1 MEEPNVQKRKRY
13 EDPGLDSTA
22 DEKRI
27 RQARTHANRHHET
40 QQYWPDYDVSYQPA
54 PIASRECVSS
64 STYYAYSPFD
74 QQTARPPAASTYTTT
89 GPISL
94 PGAALYRQQQFG
106 HAPLPLPIPVGAAE
120 AARARERVFT
130 ALTAAPISSETH
142 RHQAIASLPERH
154 VLRRPYPDIRDQL
167 VGSSVVPT
175 GSQHDPFEIESS
187 PEVAQAIRPSKQRKK
202 KFYAVIV
209 GRVPGIYDDWDEVE
223 RQTTRFKGAKQQ
235 GFPTWEEAEAFFE
248 VNMRTTT
255 LQYDYRGDAIKRH
268 ELPAAAQQVQK
279 HPTDFEYGPPPYT
292 EKAAAPARVA
302 ITPAEPEPVLKAE
315 QQKVV
320 DLILQG
326 HNVFYTGSAGCGK
339 STILKAFVKQLQ
351 LRGKRVKIVAPT
363 NLAALNVGGVTTWS
377 YAGWTPDSMKKP
389 LDKLMQAAHGKEI
402 WERFDTTDVLVIDE
416 ISMVENLLFER
427 LNYVMKASRGE
438 RYGGGPFGGVQ
449 VIVTGDFCQ
458 LSPVKPFQ
466 YCIGCGWEFERD
478 HPRNPKEYRCE
489 NKYCREDIFHD
500 IDKWAFRSKAWEE
513 CAFKHINLTEIH
525 RQSDK
530 KFISILQKIRT
541 GMLASIVQHHAL
553 ADFRQMV

>member
-1 MEEPNVQKRKRY
+1 MEEANVQKRKRH
-13 EDPGLDSTA
+13 EASGLDSTA
-22 DEKRI
+22 DEKRM
-27 RQARTHANRHHET
+27 RQARAHIKQYHET
-40 QQYWPDYDVSYQPA
+40 QQYRPNHNPSHQTATTTPRDYDVSG
-54 PIASRECVSS
+54 R
-64 STYYAYSPFD
+64 YYPYSPFD
-74 QQTARPPAASTYTTT
+74 QQTARPAASSYTTT
-89 GPISL
+89 GQISL
-94 PGAALYRQQQFG
+94 PGAALYKQQQLG
-106 HAPLPLPIPVGAAE
+106 NTPPPLPDPAGAVTPIPSE
-120 AARARERVFT
+120 DQRDQ
-130 ALTAAPISSETH
+130 ALT
-142 RHQAIASLPERH
+142 SLPERNVSRH
-154 VLRRPYPDIRDQL
+154 QYPGTRDQPL
-167 VGSSVVPT
+167 GSLVVPM
-175 GSQHDPFEIESS
+175 GSQHNPLEIESS
-187 PEVAQAIRPSKQRKK
+187 PKPAKAAKSSKRKKK
-202 KFYAVIV
+202 KFYAVTV

-223 RQTTRFKGAKQQ
+223 RQTTKFKGAKQQ
-235 GFPTWEEAEAFFE
+235 GFPTWEEAQAFFE

-255 LQYDYRGDAIKRH
+255 LQYDYRNGSMKRP
-268 ELPAAAQQVQK
+268 EIPAAAQQT
-279 HPTDFEYGPPPYT
+279 PNYPADFEYKPPPHT
-292 EKAAAPARVA
+292 EQAAPPPRVPV
-302 ITPAEPEPVLKAE
+302 TSAEPEPVLKAE

-351 LRGKRVKIVAPT
+351 LRGKRVKIIAPT

-427 LNYVMKASRGE
+427 LNHVMKASRGE

-466 YCIGCGWEFERD
+466 YCIGCGWELERD

-489 NKYCREDIFHD
+489 NKYCREDVFYD

-513 CAFKHINLTEIH
+513 CEFKHINLTEIH

-530 KFISILQKIRT
+530 KFISILQRIRT
-541 GMLASIVQHHAL
+541 GVLIDIARHGE
-553 ADFRQMV
+553 